1 MEHRVKVLPPEV
13 LMEQLLGLL
22 DTAEYVPLNISGSS
36 MTPFLVHSRDTV
48 YLSKVTRPL
57 KKGDMI
63 LYRRDNGAYI
73 LHRICRVEPE
83 SYRLVGDAQIM
94 IEKGVR
100 PDQVLALV
108 TAVRRKGKLLQPGS
122 FWWDFFEKVWIR
134 MIPLRPAVVAAYSA
148 LTGTLRKMETA
159 HD

>member
-1 MEHRVKVLPPEV
+1 MEHRVRVLPPEV

-22 DTAEYVPLNISGSS
+22 DSAEYVPLNISGSS
-36 MTPFLVHSRDTV
+36 MTPFLVHSRD
-48 YLSKVTRPL
+48 SKVTRPP

-73 LHRICRVEPE
+73 LHRIYRVTPDG
-83 SYRLVGDAQIM
+83 YWLVGDAQIL
-94 IEKGVR
+94 IEKGLR

-108 TAVRRKGKLLQPGS
+108 TAVRRREKLLQPGS

-134 MIPLRPAVVAAYSA
+134 VIPLRPGIAAAYSA
-148 LTGTLRKMETA
+148 LTGAFRKAETA